1 MGQKYVSR
9 LKTYKT
15 LVTPRVTR
23 DATPAPM
30 MAYDAFIRI
39 SVAPRDT
46 PKIPKIFSY
55 DINIFIKIKTSKD
68 IRYF

>member
-23 DATPAPM
+23 DATPTPAPAPM

-55 DINIFIKIKTSKD
+55 DIKIL
-68 IRYF
+68 